1 MKKMNIILLRSNPV
15 DPDSRVEKEA
25 NSLIGAGYNVE
36 ILAWDRSAKYKIREA
51 ILKLSNGEVKI
62 HRFGIPAEF
71 GAGKKNLKAF
81 LVFQLKTLIW
91 LTKNRNNFSIIH
103 ACDFDTAFTGYQVAR
118 IFRKKLVFD
127 IFDYLFTET
136 NGKYSLFKKFIVSLQ
151 HKIINHADG
160 TIICTEK
167 RIEQLAG
174 SKPKKLAVI
183 HNSPPEFKEI
193 LRKKALNKDK
203 VKIVYAGILQD
214 ERFLIEL
221 GEVVQD
227 FPDCELHIAGF
238 GKYEKHFKHLSE
250 TSSNIIFYGK
260 LSYEKVLELE
270 NSCDIMTAIYEP
282 SSEHSFAAPN
292 KFYESLMLGKPVIMV
307 KGTGMSEVVSQY
319 DIGELI
325 DCDKE
330 SLRKAIRNLIS
341 RKDEWEAISIR
352 MKQLYSQSY
361 SWDEMEDRQLQ
372 FYREL

>member
-1 MKKMNIILLRSNPV
+1 MNKMNIILLRSNPV

-25 NSLIGAGYNVE
+25 NSLIGAGYKVE
-36 ILAWDRSAKYKIREA
+36 ILAWDRSAKYKIREST
-51 ILKLSNGEVKI
+51 LSLSNGHVKI
-62 HRFGIPAEF
+62 HRLGIPAEF
-71 GAGKKNLKAF
+71 GAGIKNLKAF
-81 LVFQLKTLIW
+81 LVFQFKTFIW
-91 LTKNRNNFSIIH
+91 LLKNRDKFNIIH
-103 ACDFDTAFTGYQVAR
+103 ACDFDTAFTGYQVAK
-118 IFRKKLVFD
+118 FFNKKLVFD

-136 NGKYSLFKKFIVSLQ
+136 NGKYSLFKKFIVNLQ

-183 HNSPPEFKEI
+183 HNSPPEFKEV
-193 LRKKALNKDK
+193 LRKKSLNEDK

-221 GEVVQD
+221 GEVVKD
-227 FPDCELHIAGF
+227 LDDCELHIAGF
-238 GKYEKHFKHLSE
+238 GKYEKHFKNLGE
-250 TSSNIIFYGK
+250 TNSNIIFYGK

-292 KFYESLMLGKPVIMV
+292 KFYEALMLGKPVIMV
-307 KGTGMSEVVSQY
+307 KGTGMSEVISQY

-330 SLRKAIRNLIS
+330 SLNGAIRNLIK
-341 RKDEWEAISIR
+341 RKDEWGAISSR
-352 MKQLYSQSY
+352 MRKLYSQSY
-361 SWDEMEDRQLQ
+361 SWDEMEDRQQQ